1 MSEITVK
8 VEKDGHANLDSFPYR
23 YGFSGSK
30 DFNLKLNYELKIT
43 QAGKGRINVKKAKF
57 KNPET
62 GNIEIGNFVL
72 ERNIVVTVIRHDI
85 KTESTISK
93 VIRVL
98 REHKYII
105 VDDLINYF
113 HPLYLNGDIETHE
126 DLREYLKD
134 YMSSDAPERISE
146 METTIAQTVKELEE
160 EKVAHE
166 EEKVAHGKTK
176 KELQGKEEELQV
188 KEEEYQKLRMQ
199 LNSIN
204 DTSFPTRPVTTR
216 PERLLIDVTLEDMIS
231 RNRGPVKGVV
241 LHFDDGSTL
250 KNNWDG
256 AETRKQVVSQLIGRE
271 VITDVWGT
279 YSASE
284 WFRNVYLV

>member
-8 VEKDGHANLDSFPYR
+8 VEKNGHANLDSFPYR

-43 QAGKGRINVKKAKF
+43 QAGQGRINVKKAKF

-85 KTESTISK
+85 KTEATISK

-98 REHKYII
+98 REHEYII

-113 HPLYLNGDIETHE
+113 HPLYLNGEIETHE
-126 DLREYLKD
+126 DSREYLKD
-134 YMSSDAPERISE
+134 YMSSDVPERISE

-160 EKVAHE
+160 EKVAHDE
-166 EEKVAHGKTK
+166 TK
-176 KELQGKEEELQV
+176 KELQGKEEEN
-188 KEEEYQKLRMQ
+188 QKLRMQ
-199 LNSIN
+199 LDSIN
-204 DTSFPTRPVTTR
+204 DTSFPTRPVSTR
-216 PERLLIDVTLEDMIS
+216 PARVLIDVTLEDMIS

-256 AETRKQVVSQLIGRE
+256 AERRKQVVSQLIGKE
-271 VITDVWGT
+271 VVTDVWGP

>member
-8 VEKDGHANLDSFPYR
+8 VEKNGHANLDSFPYR

-85 KTESTISK
+85 KTEATISK

-98 REHKYII
+98 REHEYII

-113 HPLYLNGDIETHE
+113 HPLYLNGEIETHE
-126 DLREYLKD
+126 DLRQYLKD
-134 YMSSDAPERISE
+134 YMSSDVPERISE

-160 EKVAHE
+160 EKVAHDETKNELE
-166 EEKVAHGKTK
+166 EEK
-176 KELQGKEEELQV
+176 EEN
-188 KEEEYQKLRMQ
+188 QKLRMQ
-199 LNSIN
+199 LDSIN
-204 DTSFPTRPVTTR
+204 DSSFPTRPVTTR
-216 PERLLIDVTLEDMIS
+216 PARLLIDVTLEDMIS
-231 RNRGPVKGVV
+231 RNRGSVKGVV

>member
-105 VDDLINYF
+105 VDDLMDTGET
-113 HPLYLNGDIETHE
+113 LKKVIENI
-126 DLREYLKD
+126 Y
-134 YMSSDAPERISE
+134 
-146 METTIAQTVKELEE
+146 QTVSK
-160 EKVAHE
+160 
-166 EEKVAHGKTK
+166 
-176 KELQGKEEELQV
+176 
-188 KEEEYQKLRMQ
+188 
-199 LNSIN
+199 
-204 DTSFPTRPVTTR
+204 
-216 PERLLIDVTLEDMIS
+216 DVYS
-231 RNRGPVKGVV
+231 VV
-241 LHFDDGSTL
+241 LLDKLGRRNNIIQPDFSCFELYDD
-250 KNNWDG
+250 KW
-256 AETRKQVVSQLIGRE
+256 VVGYGMDYLGKFRGLEYIG
-271 VITDVWGT
+271 
-279 YSASE
+279 
-284 WFRNVYLV
+284 YLEFI

>member
-30 DFNLKLNYELKIT
+30 DFNLTLNYELKIT

-126 DLREYLKD
+126 DLRQYLKD

-146 METTIAQTVKELEE
+146 MESTIARTVQELEK
-160 EKVAHE
+160 EKAAHGLTKEKLQEQE
-166 EEKVAHGKTK
+166 EEN
-176 KELQGKEEELQV
+176 
-188 KEEEYQKLRMQ
+188 QKLRMQ
-199 LNSIN
+199 LDSIN
-204 DTSFPTRPVTTR
+204 DSSFPTRPVTKR
-216 PERLLIDVTLEDMIS
+216 PARVLIDVTLEDMIS

-271 VITDVWGT
+271 VVTDVWGT

-284 WFRNVYLV
+284 WFRNVYLA

>member
-8 VEKDGHANLDSFPYR
+8 VKKDEHANLDSFPYR
-23 YGFSGSK
+23 YGFSGPK
-30 DFNLKLNYELKIT
+30 DFSLILNYESKIT
-43 QAGKGRINVKKAKF
+43 PAGKRRINVKKAKF
-57 KNPET
+57 KNPDT
-62 GNIEIGNFVL
+62 GNIEIGNFVV
-72 ERNIVVTVIRHDI
+72 EGNIVVTVIRHDI
-85 KTESTISK
+85 KTEATISK
-93 VIRVL
+93 VISVL
-98 REHKYII
+98 RKHKYIT

-113 HPLYLNGDIETHE
+113 HPLYLNGEIETHE
-126 DLREYLKD
+126 DLRQYLKD
-134 YMSSDAPERISE
+134 YMSSDVPERISE

-160 EKVAHE
+160 EKVAHDE
-166 EEKVAHGKTK
+166 TK
-176 KELQGKEEELQV
+176 KELQGKEEEN
-188 KEEEYQKLRMQ
+188 QKLRMQ
-199 LNSIN
+199 LDSIN
-204 DTSFPTRPVTTR
+204 DTSFPTRPVSTR
-216 PERLLIDVTLEDMIS
+216 PARVLIDVTLEDMIS

-271 VITDVWGT
+271 VVTDVWGT

>member
-8 VEKDGHANLDSFPYR
+8 VKKDEHANLDSFPYR

-43 QAGKGRINVKKAKF
+43 QAGNGRINVKKAKF

-85 KTESTISK
+85 KTEATISK

-98 REHKYII
+98 REHEYII

-113 HPLYLNGDIETHE
+113 HPLYLNGEIETHE
-126 DLREYLKD
+126 DLRQYLKD
-134 YMSSDAPERISE
+134 YMSSDVPERISE

-160 EKVAHE
+160 EKVAHDE
-166 EEKVAHGKTK
+166 TK
-176 KELQGKEEELQV
+176 NKLEDEKEEN
-188 KEEEYQKLRMQ
+188 QKLRMQ
-199 LNSIN
+199 LDSIN
-204 DTSFPTRPVTTR
+204 DSSFPTRPVTTR
-216 PERLLIDVTLEDMIS
+216 PARLLIDVTLEDMIS

-271 VITDVWGT
+271 VVTDVWGT

>member
-43 QAGKGRINVKKAKF
+43 QAGQGRINVKKAKF

-113 HPLYLNGDIETHE
+113 HPLYLNGEIETHE
-126 DLREYLKD
+126 DLRQYLKD
-134 YMSSDAPERISE
+134 YMSSDVPERISE

-160 EKVAHE
+160 EKIAHE
-166 EEKVAHGKTK
+166 EEK
-176 KELQGKEEELQV
+176 EEN
-188 KEEEYQKLRMQ
+188 QKLRMQ
-199 LNSIN
+199 LDSIN
-204 DTSFPTRPVTTR
+204 DSSFPTRPVTTR
-216 PERLLIDVTLEDMIS
+216 PARLLIDVTLEEMIS
-231 RNRGPVKGVV
+231 RNRGSVKGVV

-256 AETRKQVVSQLIGRE
+256 AEKRMQVVSQLIGRE
-271 VITDVWGT
+271 VVTDVWGT

>member
-8 VEKDGHANLDSFPYR
+8 VEKNGHANLDSFPYR

-43 QAGKGRINVKKAKF
+43 PAGKRRINVKKAKF

-85 KTESTISK
+85 KTEATISK

-98 REHKYII
+98 REHEYII

-113 HPLYLNGDIETHE
+113 HPLYLNGEIETHE
-126 DLREYLKD
+126 DLRQYLKD
-134 YMSSDAPERISE
+134 YMSSDVPERISE

-160 EKVAHE
+160 EKVAHDETKNELE
-166 EEKVAHGKTK
+166 EEK
-176 KELQGKEEELQV
+176 EEN
-188 KEEEYQKLRMQ
+188 QKLRMQ
-199 LNSIN
+199 LDSIN
-204 DTSFPTRPVTTR
+204 DSSFPTRPVTTR
-216 PERLLIDVTLEDMIS
+216 PARLLIDVTLEDMIS
-231 RNRGPVKGVV
+231 RNRGSVKGVV

-271 VITDVWGT
+271 VETDVWGT

>member
-8 VEKDGHANLDSFPYR
+8 VEKNGHANLDSFPYR

-43 QAGKGRINVKKAKF
+43 QAGQGRINVKIAKF

-85 KTESTISK
+85 KTEATISK

-98 REHKYII
+98 REHEYII

-113 HPLYLNGDIETHE
+113 HPLYLNGEIETHE
-126 DLREYLKD
+126 DLRQYLKD
-134 YMSSDAPERISE
+134 YMSSDVPERISE

-160 EKVAHE
+160 EKVAHDETKNELE
-166 EEKVAHGKTK
+166 EEK
-176 KELQGKEEELQV
+176 EEN
-188 KEEEYQKLRMQ
+188 QKLRMQ
-199 LNSIN
+199 LDSIN
-204 DTSFPTRPVTTR
+204 DSSFPTRPVTTR
-216 PERLLIDVTLEDMIS
+216 PARLLIDVTLEDMIS
-231 RNRGPVKGVV
+231 RNRGSVKGVV

-271 VITDVWGT
+271 VETDVWGT

>member
-62 GNIEIGNFVL
+62 GNIEIVNFVL

-85 KTESTISK
+85 KTEATISK

-98 REHKYII
+98 REHEYII

-126 DLREYLKD
+126 DLRQYLKD

-160 EKVAHE
+160 EKVAHDE
-166 EEKVAHGKTK
+166 TK
-176 KELQGKEEELQV
+176 KELQEKEEEN
-188 KEEEYQKLRMQ
+188 QKLRIQ
-199 LNSIN
+199 LDSIN
-204 DTSFPTRPVTTR
+204 DSSFPTRPVTKR
-216 PERLLIDVTLEDMIS
+216 PARVLIDVTLEDMIS

-271 VITDVWGT
+271 VVTDVWGT

>member
-30 DFNLKLNYELKIT
+30 DFNLELNYELKIT

-85 KTESTISK
+85 KTEATISK

-98 REHKYII
+98 REHEYII

-113 HPLYLNGDIETHE
+113 HPLYLNGEIETHE
-126 DLREYLKD
+126 DLRQYLKD
-134 YMSSDAPERISE
+134 YMSSDVPERISE

-160 EKVAHE
+160 EKVAHDETKNELE
-166 EEKVAHGKTK
+166 EEK
-176 KELQGKEEELQV
+176 EEN
-188 KEEEYQKLRMQ
+188 QKLRMQ
-199 LNSIN
+199 LDSIN
-204 DTSFPTRPVTTR
+204 DSSFPTRPVTTR
-216 PERLLIDVTLEDMIS
+216 PARLLIDVTLEDMIS
-231 RNRGPVKGVV
+231 RNRGSVKGVV

-271 VITDVWGT
+271 VVTDVWGT

>member
-113 HPLYLNGDIETHE
+113 HPLYLNGEIETHE
-126 DLREYLKD
+126 DLRQYLKD
-134 YMSSDAPERISE
+134 YMSSDVPERISE
-146 METTIAQTVKELEE
+146 MESTIAQTVKELEE
-160 EKVAHE
+160 EKVAHDE
-166 EEKVAHGKTK
+166 TK
-176 KELQGKEEELQV
+176 KELQEKEEEN
-188 KEEEYQKLRMQ
+188 QKLRIQ
-199 LNSIN
+199 LDSIN
-204 DTSFPTRPVTTR
+204 DSSFPTRPVTKR
-216 PERLLIDVTLEDMIS
+216 PARVLIDVTLEDMIS

-271 VITDVWGT
+271 VVTDVWGT

>member
-30 DFNLKLNYELKIT
+30 DFNLELNYELKIT
-43 QAGKGRINVKKAKF
+43 QAGNGRINVKKAKF

-85 KTESTISK
+85 KTEATISK

-98 REHKYII
+98 REHEYII

-113 HPLYLNGDIETHE
+113 HPLYLNGEIETHE
-126 DLREYLKD
+126 DLRQYLKD
-134 YMSSDAPERISE
+134 YMSSDVPERISE

-160 EKVAHE
+160 EKVAHDETKNELE
-166 EEKVAHGKTK
+166 EEK
-176 KELQGKEEELQV
+176 EEN
-188 KEEEYQKLRMQ
+188 QKLRMQ
-199 LNSIN
+199 LDSIN
-204 DTSFPTRPVTTR
+204 DSSFPTRPVTTR
-216 PERLLIDVTLEDMIS
+216 PARLLIDVTLEDMIS
-231 RNRGPVKGVV
+231 RNRGSVKGVV

-271 VITDVWGT
+271 VVTDVWGT

>member
-8 VEKDGHANLDSFPYR
+8 VKKDEHANLDSFPYR

-43 QAGKGRINVKKAKF
+43 PAGKRRINVKKAKF
-57 KNPET
+57 KNPDT

-72 ERNIVVTVIRHDI
+72 EGNIVVTVIRHDI
-85 KTESTISK
+85 KTEATISK
-93 VIRVL
+93 VITVL
-98 REHKYII
+98 RKHKYIT

-126 DLREYLKD
+126 DLRQYLKD
-134 YMSSDAPERISE
+134 YMSSDVPERISE

-160 EKVAHE
+160 EKVAHDE
-166 EEKVAHGKTK
+166 TK
-176 KELQGKEEELQV
+176 KELQGKEEEN
-188 KEEEYQKLRMQ
+188 QKLRMQ
-199 LNSIN
+199 LDSIN
-204 DTSFPTRPVTTR
+204 DTSFPTRPVSTR
-216 PERLLIDVTLEDMIS
+216 PARVLIDVTLEDMIS

>member
-8 VEKDGHANLDSFPYR
+8 VEKNGHANLDSFPYR

-43 QAGKGRINVKKAKF
+43 QAGNGRINVKKAKF

-85 KTESTISK
+85 KTEATISK

-98 REHKYII
+98 REHEYII

-113 HPLYLNGDIETHE
+113 HPLYLNGEIETHE
-126 DLREYLKD
+126 DLRQYLKD
-134 YMSSDAPERISE
+134 YMSSDVPERISE

-160 EKVAHE
+160 EKVAHDE
-166 EEKVAHGKTK
+166 TK
-176 KELQGKEEELQV
+176 KELQEKEEEN
-188 KEEEYQKLRMQ
+188 QKLRIQ
-199 LNSIN
+199 LDSIN
-204 DTSFPTRPVTTR
+204 DSSFPTRPVTTR
-216 PERLLIDVTLEDMIS
+216 PARLLIDVTLEDMIS

-271 VITDVWGT
+271 VVTDVWGT

>member
-30 DFNLKLNYELKIT
+30 DFNLELNYELKIT
-43 QAGKGRINVKKAKF
+43 QAGNGRINVKKAKF

-85 KTESTISK
+85 KTEATISK

-98 REHKYII
+98 REHEYII

-113 HPLYLNGDIETHE
+113 HPLYLNGEIETHE
-126 DLREYLKD
+126 DLRQYLKD
-134 YMSSDAPERISE
+134 YMSSDVPERISE

-160 EKVAHE
+160 EKVAHDETKNELE
-166 EEKVAHGKTK
+166 EEK
-176 KELQGKEEELQV
+176 EEN
-188 KEEEYQKLRMQ
+188 QKLRMQ
-199 LNSIN
+199 LDSIN
-204 DTSFPTRPVTTR
+204 DSSFPTRPVTTR
-216 PERLLIDVTLEDMIS
+216 PARLLIDVTLEDMIS

-271 VITDVWGT
+271 VVTDVWGT

>member
-8 VEKDGHANLDSFPYR
+8 IEKDGHANLDSFPYR

-43 QAGKGRINVKKAKF
+43 QAGQGRINVKKAKF

-85 KTESTISK
+85 KTEATISK

-98 REHKYII
+98 REHEYII

-113 HPLYLNGDIETHE
+113 HPLYLNGEIETHE
-126 DLREYLKD
+126 DLRQYLKD
-134 YMSSDAPERISE
+134 YMSSDVPERISE

-160 EKVAHE
+160 EKVAHDETKNELE
-166 EEKVAHGKTK
+166 EEK
-176 KELQGKEEELQV
+176 EEN
-188 KEEEYQKLRMQ
+188 QKLRMQ
-199 LNSIN
+199 LDSIN
-204 DTSFPTRPVTTR
+204 DSSFPTRPVTTR
-216 PERLLIDVTLEDMIS
+216 PARLLIDVTLEDMIS

-271 VITDVWGT
+271 VETDVWGT

>member
-23 YGFSGSK
+23 YGFSESK

-85 KTESTISK
+85 KTEATISK

-126 DLREYLKD
+126 DLRQYLKD

-146 METTIAQTVKELEE
+146 MESTIARTVQELEK
-160 EKVAHE
+160 EKA
-166 EEKVAHGKTK
+166 AHGLTK
-176 KELQGKEEELQV
+176 EKLQEKEEEN
-188 KEEEYQKLRMQ
+188 QKLRMQ
-199 LNSIN
+199 LDSIN

-216 PERLLIDVTLEDMIS
+216 PARVLIDVTLEDMNS

-256 AETRKQVVSQLIGRE
+256 GEIRKQVVSQLIGRE
-271 VITDVWGT
+271 VVTDVWGT

>member
-57 KNPET
+57 KNPDT

-72 ERNIVVTVIRHDI
+72 EGNIVVTVIRHDI
-85 KTESTISK
+85 KTEATISK
-93 VIRVL
+93 VISVL
-98 REHKYII
+98 RKHKYIT

-126 DLREYLKD
+126 DLRQYLKD
-134 YMSSDAPERISE
+134 YMSSDVPERISE

-160 EKVAHE
+160 EKVAHDE
-166 EEKVAHGKTK
+166 TK
-176 KELQGKEEELQV
+176 KELQEAFSK
-188 KEEEYQKLRMQ
+188 
-199 LNSIN
+199 
-204 DTSFPTRPVTTR
+204 F
-216 PERLLIDVTLEDMIS
+216 
-231 RNRGPVKGVV
+231 
-241 LHFDDGSTL
+241 
-250 KNNWDG
+250 
-256 AETRKQVVSQLIGRE
+256 
-271 VITDVWGT
+271 
-279 YSASE
+279 
-284 WFRNVYLV
+284 